1 MQPKDLRVKGSTGGE
16 LHLLEWSSE
25 GVPMLLL
32 HGFGNEAHIWD
43 DFAPIVAPH
52 YRTLALDHR
61 GHGQSDWDREG
72 RYDIDSLVDDV
83 ESAASVGG
91 PPERHAP
98 GKCMANTQNLNLQF
112 ISHCRISQLL
122 CGDYAVFQTS

>member
-1 MQPKDLRVKGSTGGE
+1 MQPKDLRVKGSSGGE

-52 YRTLALDHR
+52 YRTVALDHR
-61 GHGQSDWDREG
+61 GHGQVAMGSRRALRHRLAG
-72 RYDIDSLVDDV
+72 RRRR
-83 ESAASVGG
+83 G
-91 PPERHAP
+91 R
-98 GKCMANTQNLNLQF
+98 
-112 ISHCRISQLL
+112 
-122 CGDYAVFQTS
+122 